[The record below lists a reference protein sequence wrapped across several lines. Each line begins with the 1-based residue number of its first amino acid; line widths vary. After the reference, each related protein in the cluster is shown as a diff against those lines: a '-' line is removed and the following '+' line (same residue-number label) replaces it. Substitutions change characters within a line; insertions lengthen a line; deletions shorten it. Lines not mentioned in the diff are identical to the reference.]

1 MTKRL
6 FFVLGL
12 LLVAACGGNEA
23 LPTAVPTA
31 SLPQN
36 TDVQGSISLPEA
48 VPTGELAP
56 LPPLSGASG
65 GSGLSGG
72 SAPGG
77 QPAAGEA
84 AAIVI
89 ADPFAQTTFTLN
101 ANLPTEPAVAAVLRQ
116 TPTGELTPDAARQLA
131 NRFGFTGELYRENLL
146 ATGVPT
152 AGDATM
158 TMPTIY
164 YTFDGPR
171 TFSID
176 PWSANYQDNS
186 APYDPANPP
195 DFATASQTAVQFL
208 DSRGL
213 LDFPYIV
220 RQGFGGDVLVLRQ
233 VNGEPEAASGH
244 PLNQPE
250 IVIGVSPEGQV
261 SYVSYQVMPNL
272 EMVGD
277 YPLIP
282 AADAWAR
289 LQNGVTANNIA
300 YTVYP
305 AADTAVTNPLSTPR
319 SWQRPYASGQAVQLY
334 GWPNAFLPASGS
346 GAARVQ
352 LYPYQLAGNEEVIN
366 QIAEAAGQQI
376 MVEGVMGDD
385 GRTVTVNNWSPTDLE
400 PLTWQGIVRCDGDRV
415 LLDAGDGQT
424 FQLPD
429 TPTDLPD
436 GLELFVFAWNSQPA
450 ADAPPLLQWE
460 RLDEATLPAELAA
473 VDAGNPI
480 EIAPPAYESV
490 TIDTVELAYFV
501 TYLFAEGT
509 ADGGILAAPTILLQ
523 PAWRFAG
530 TLGSGETVE
539 FFVQAVAGELV
550 RP

>member
-1 MTKRL
+1 MNKRL
-6 FFVLGL
+6 FFAFGL
-12 LLVAACGGNEA
+12 LFLTACGGNEA

-36 TDVQGSISLPEA
+36 TDTHGSISLPEA

-56 LPPLSGASG
+56 LPLLSGLSDG
-65 GSGLSGG
+65 GGLSGG
-72 SAPGG
+72 AAPGG
-77 QPAAGEA
+77 QPTAGEAAAGEA

-89 ADPFAQTTFTLN
+89 ADPFAQTTFTLD
-101 ANLPTEPAVAAVLRQ
+101 ADLPGEPTEANVLRQ
-116 TPTGELTPDAARQLA
+116 TPVGELTPETARQLA
-131 NRFGFTGELYRENLL
+131 NRFGFTGDLYRENMLV
-146 ATGVPT
+146 TGDT
-152 AGDATM
+152 AVTL
-158 TMPTIY
+158 PTIY

-171 TFSID
+171 TFSVD
-176 PWSANYQDNS
+176 SWSANYQDNS

-195 DFATASQTAVQFL
+195 DFASASQTAVQFL
-208 DSRGL
+208 ESRGL
-213 LDFPYIV
+213 LDFPYAV
-220 RQGFGGDVLVLRQ
+220 RAGFGGDVLVLRQ
-233 VNGEPEAASGH
+233 VDGKT
-244 PLNQPE
+244 LNQPE
-250 IVIGVSPEGQV
+250 IVIGVSPEGVV

-272 EMVGD
+272 ETVGD

-282 AADAWAR
+282 ATEAWAR
-289 LQNGVTANNIA
+289 LQNGVTANNIV

-305 AADTAVTNPLSTPR
+305 AAGTAVTNPLSTAR
-319 SWQRPYASGQAVQLY
+319 SWQRPYASGQPVQLF

-376 MVEGVMGDD
+376 MVDGVMGDD
-385 GRTVTVNNWSPTDLE
+385 GRTVTINNWSPTDLE
-400 PLTWQGIVRCDGDRV
+400 PLTWQGIVRRDGDQV

-424 FQLPD
+424 FLLPD
-429 TPTDLPD
+429 APTDLPD

-450 ADAPPLLQWE
+450 ADGPPLLQWE
-460 RLDEATLPAELAA
+460 RLDEVTLPAESAA
-473 VDAGNPI
+473 DAPI
-480 EIAPPAYESV
+480 EIAAPAYESV
-490 TIDTVELAYFV
+490 TIDAVELAYFV

-509 ADGGILAAPTILLQ
+509 ADGSSAPAAPTILLQ

-530 TLGSGETVE
+530 TLNGGETVE
-539 FFVQAVAGELV
+539 FFVQAVVAELI

>member
-1 MTKRL
+1 MTLPYLNWRTIVIQRL
-6 FFVLGL
+6 LLLLGL
-12 LLVAACGGNEA
+12 LILVGCGGNEA

-31 SLPQN
+31 FLPQN
-36 TDVQGSISLPEA
+36 ADAQAGISLPEA

-56 LPPLSGASG
+56 LPSLSGVSG
-65 GSGLSGG
+65 GGVASSGGLSGG
-72 SAPGG
+72 SAPAG
-77 QPAAGEA
+77 QPADGAA

-101 ANLPTEPAVAAVLRQ
+101 ASLPTEPATAAALRQ
-116 TPTGELTPDAARQLA
+116 TPTGELTAEAARQLA
-131 NRFGFTGELYRENLL
+131 QRFGFSGDLYQENSL
-146 ATGVPT
+146 ASGDT
-152 AGDATM
+152 AVTR
-158 TMPTIY
+158 PTIY

-171 TFSID
+171 TISID
-176 PWSANYQDNS
+176 PWSANYQDTS

-195 DFATASQTAVQFL
+195 DFAAASQTAGQFL
-208 DSRGL
+208 ESRGL

-220 RQGFGGDVLVLRQ
+220 RPGFGGDVLVLRL
-233 VNGEPEAASGH
+233 VNGQ

-250 IVIGVSPEGQV
+250 IVVGVSPAGTV

-272 EMVGD
+272 ETVGD
-277 YPLIP
+277 YPLIT

-305 AADTAVTNPLSTPR
+305 AAGTAVPNPLSTAR
-319 SWQRPYASGQAVQLY
+319 SWQRPYVPGQTVQLY

-385 GRTVTVNNWSPTDLE
+385 GRSVTVSNWSPTSQE
-400 PLTWQGIVRCDGDRV
+400 PLTWQGIVRREGDRV
-415 LLDAGDGQT
+415 LFDTDDGQT

-429 TPTDLPD
+429 PPADLPD

-450 ADAPPLLQWE
+450 ADGPPLLQWE
-460 RLDEATLPAELAA
+460 RLDEATLPAALAA
-473 VDAGNPI
+473 DDTGGPI
-480 EIAPPAYESV
+480 DIEPPAYESL

-509 ADGGILAAPTILLQ
+509 ADGGIPTAPTILLQ

-530 TLGSGETVE
+530 TLGSGEAVE
-539 FFVQAVAGELV
+539 FYVQAAGN
-550 RP
+550 